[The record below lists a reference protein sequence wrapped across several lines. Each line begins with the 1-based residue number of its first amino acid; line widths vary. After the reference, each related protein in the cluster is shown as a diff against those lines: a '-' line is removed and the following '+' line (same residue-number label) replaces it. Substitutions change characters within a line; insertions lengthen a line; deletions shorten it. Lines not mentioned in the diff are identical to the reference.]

1 LDLKFTQVDSS
12 HFESNFKRTTN
23 CPTAQANMQEP
34 SKRMTYWR
42 YSGDSGM
49 KEVGGTAG
57 PRKKVGGPT

>member
-1 LDLKFTQVDSS
+1 
-12 HFESNFKRTTN
+12 
-23 CPTAQANMQEP
+23 MQEP